1 MNSVIFWALDRA
13 KEPSTWAG
21 LAGLAMVFGVSA
33 EQWSTIGTAV
43 AAVAAA
49 IAMFVSITYMLS
61 LQLLVFC
68 VEVMGIH
75 ALVAPLVVL
84 GVFTPINFF
93 CSKLALTGQWWRQD

>member
-1 MNSVIFWALDRA
+1 
-13 KEPSTWAG
+13 
-21 LAGLAMVFGVSA
+21 MVDNRHRRCRRGRRYCHVR
-33 EQWSTIGTAV
+33 QRGH
-43 AAVAAA
+43 
-49 IAMFVSITYMLS
+49 MLS